1 MVKYFAQKNDEL
13 ADQLNIIPG
22 YVEPADMR
30 EIKRLLA
37 EMNIPAVVF
46 PDTSNVLDAPQ
57 VGKAVMYQK
66 GGVKVEALQSTGAST
81 NTLALGSFASLAAA
95 MELEAWFDIPSW
107 IMDLP
112 IGIAATDR
120 FIQVLLDIFDMGA
133 PPPSIADDRG
143 RMVDIMTDM
152 QQYLFDKKVAIFGDP
167 DQVISLTEFAV
178 SLGMKPVYVLT
189 GTPGK
194 RFEKRIKQILRDV
207 VPAARIKSAGDLL
220 LLHQWIKNESV
231 DLLIGNTYGKYIAR
245 AEDIPFVRY
254 GFPILDRIGH
264 SYFPTVG
271 YRGGMRLLEKILD
284 ALLERKDRDDP
295 EERFELVL

>member
-1 MVKYFAQKNDEL
+1 
-13 ADQLNIIPG
+13 
-22 YVEPADMR
+22 MR

-57 VGKAVMYQK
+57 IGKAVMYQK

-95 MELEAWFDIPSW
+95 MELEARFDIPSW

-120 FIQVLLDIFDMGA
+120 FIQVLLDIFDMSA

-194 RFEKRIKQILRDV
+194 RFEKRIKQI
-207 VPAARIKSAGDLL
+207 
-220 LLHQWIKNESV
+220 
-231 DLLIGNTYGKYIAR
+231 
-245 AEDIPFVRY
+245 
-254 GFPILDRIGH
+254 
-264 SYFPTVG
+264 
-271 YRGGMRLLEKILD
+271 
-284 ALLERKDRDDP
+284 
-295 EERFELVL
+295 